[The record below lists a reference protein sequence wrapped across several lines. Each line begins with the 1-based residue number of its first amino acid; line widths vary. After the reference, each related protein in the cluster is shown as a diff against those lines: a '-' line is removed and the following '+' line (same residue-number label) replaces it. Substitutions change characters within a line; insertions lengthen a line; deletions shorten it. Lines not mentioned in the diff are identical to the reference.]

1 MADQRSE
8 AEAMISGGAI
18 RQLRKVRGMSQARL
32 ALEAGIPQEIVA
44 ELEAGGQETSEY
56 LPAVA
61 AALGVTVGELR
72 DDTAINT
79 LNAARTDGLSINVE
93 ALQELLLAAFEGL
106 GVLPPDARVLAAAII
121 AAARRSQTRDLKKLS
136 VALRRVFGRDLDIG
150 GQ

>member
-1 MADQRSE
+1 M
-8 AEAMISGGAI
+8 
-18 RQLRKVRGMSQARL
+18 

-56 LPAVA
+56 LSEHLPAVA
-61 AALGVTVGELR
+61 AALGVTVGELNGDR
-72 DDTAINT
+72 AVKT

-106 GVLPPDARVLAAAII
+106 GVLPPDARVLTAAII

-136 VALRRVFGRDLDIG
+136 VALRRVFGPDLDIG
-150 GQ
+150 GQNN

>member
-1 MADQRSE
+1 MVT
-8 AEAMISGGAI
+8 GGGI
-18 RQLRKVRGMSQARL
+18 RQLRKQKGMSQGRL
-32 ALEAGIPQEIVA
+32 ALESGIPQETLA

-72 DDTAINT
+72 DGTA
-79 LNAARTDGLSINVE
+79 ADGLSIKVE

-121 AAARRSQTRDLKKLS
+121 AAARRSKTRDLRKLS
-136 VALRRVFGRDLDIG
+136 VALRRVFGPDLDTG
-150 GQ
+150 GH